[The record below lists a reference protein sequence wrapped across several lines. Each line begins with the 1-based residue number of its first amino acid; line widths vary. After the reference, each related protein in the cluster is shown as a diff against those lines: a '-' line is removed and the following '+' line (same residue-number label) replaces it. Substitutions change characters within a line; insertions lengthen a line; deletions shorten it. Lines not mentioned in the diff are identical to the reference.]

1 MKFVWTM
8 HSFVY
13 MNYAL
18 RGLYIYVQ
26 IHVLYAILW
35 AKYVNMFIS

>member
-1 MKFVWTM
+1 MKFVWTI

-13 MNYAL
+13 MHFVVC
-18 RGLYIYVQ
+18 IYVQ

-35 AKYVNMFIS
+35 AKYINMFIS

>member
-1 MKFVWTM
+1 MKFVWTI
-8 HSFVY
+8 HSFIY

-18 RGLYIYVQ
+18 RGLYICR